1 MVPFTVY
8 ASFETAAAQPLAF
21 SRHFGTLEVAN
32 SDVRRD
38 EDRRLA
44 PETADVSNLDKGQ
57 RGHIARG
64 LPAAV
69 QPAMGWAAALEKHG
83 GHGINLPPSYP

>member
-1 MVPFTVY
+1 MMPFTVC
-8 ASFETAAAQPLAF
+8 ASFETAAARPLAF
-21 SRHFGTLEVAN
+21 IRHFGTLEVGN

-57 RGHIARG
+57 RGHLAR
-64 LPAAV
+64 
-69 QPAMGWAAALEKHG
+69 
-83 GHGINLPPSYP
+83 